1 MIDIYKYSKK
11 NKIYEFIIL
20 KILKINVQLLTKP
33 LFLNFNLNIDIDEKF
48 FYEYREK
55 YPITKWMEMEE
66 VSKFYQSNHE
76 GEIIDTIHD
85 ERHWAHGIIIN
96 PGAFT
101 HYSYAINQTMT

>member
-66 VSKFYQSNHE
+66 VSKFYQSNHDLTKLSE
-76 GEIIDTIHD
+76 
-85 ERHWAHGIIIN
+85 
-96 PGAFT
+96 
-101 HYSYAINQTMT
+101 MK

>member
-33 LFLNFNLNIDIDEKF
+33 LFLNFNLNIDINEKF

-55 YPITKWMEMEE
+55 YPITKWMEMEGRKNMPNGNYGSDKCDI
-66 VSKFYQSNHE
+66 SK
-76 GEIIDTIHD
+76 
-85 ERHWAHGIIIN
+85 W
-96 PGAFT
+96 
-101 HYSYAINQTMT
+101 